1 MSGVNSKGGVVNSQC
16 SHSRS
21 LVANG
26 LHCSPDTRAQRW
38 TLVLIG
44 IGVDNPGALQ
54 HAIKRRALYRRRR
67 IYSAVILS
75 FLTFSLTF
83 PVSRP
88 VVEWG
93 VSIYLPTL
101 SLFPLSFFPS
111 CLRSITSARSLSLS
125 LSLSLPLPH
134 THTTHIL
141 FPITD
146 VPFHQMKTKAKL
158 WAFSATWD
166 PFNLRQHEGKWGQI
180 CQAQLTLPPRS

>member
-1 MSGVNSKGGVVNSQC
+1 MSAVNSKGGAVNSQR
-16 SHSRS
+16 SQSRS

-26 LHCSPDTRAQRW
+26 LHCSPGSRAQRQI
-38 TLVLIG
+38 LVLIG

-54 HAIKRRALYRRRR
+54 HAIKHRALNRRRR
-67 IYSAVILS
+67 IYSAMILS
-75 FLTFSLTF
+75 SLTFSLTH

-101 SLFPLSFFPS
+101 SLFPLTFFPS
-111 CLRSITSARSLSLS
+111 RLRSITSSLSLS
-125 LSLSLPLPH
+125 LSH
-134 THTTHIL
+134 THSHTTHIL

-180 CQAQLTLPPRS
+180 CQAQLTPPPRS